1 MRCNRIR
8 YGLMFVG
15 AVAVLSLVLPWS
27 TFAQQGGGRG
37 GGPPGGRPRW
47 GEMSDED
54 RQAFRKQMQERR
66 AERLRDQLDIDEEA
80 FMVVGP
86 IIQSIQK
93 MQRERGAGAR
103 GGFGNPFGGGRGGRG
118 FGRGGRGGRGGGGA
132 GVPGRGGPGRGG
144 QGGGGRRFGRGGG
157 FGGFGGGNV
166 ELSAD
171 GKKIRTAMDKL
182 RDVLD
187 QDKAAKDDIK
197 AALGNLRSARKT
209 MDNAIAKAQ
218 KELTE
223 LLVLEQ
229 EARLVAMGVLD

>member
-8 YGLMFVG
+8 CGLMFIG
-15 AVAVLSLVLPWS
+15 ALAVLSLILPWS

-37 GGPPGGRPRW
+37 GPPGGRPRW
-47 GEMSDED
+47 GDMSDED
-54 RQAFRKQMQERR
+54 RQAFVKQMQERR

-80 FMVVGP
+80 FTVVGP
-86 IIQSIQK
+86 MIASIQK

-103 GGFGNPFGGGRGGRG
+103 GGFGNP

-144 QGGGGRRFGRGGG
+144 PGGGGRRGGG
-157 FGGFGGGNV
+157 FGGFGGNI

-171 GKKIRTAMDKL
+171 GQKIRTAMDKL
-182 RDVLD
+182 RGVLG
-187 QDKAAKDDIK
+187 QDKADKDEIK
-197 AALGNLRSARKT
+197 AALGDLRSARKT
-209 MDNAIAKAQ
+209 MDGAIAKAQ
-218 KELTE
+218 KELAE

-229 EARLVAMGVLD
+229 EAELVAMGVLN